1 MYVSPRYAERHLL
14 WENLSIVASL
24 HSLLWVITGDFN
36 EVLLGEDKF
45 GGRNVNINRALK
57 FQERLN
63 SCKMI
68 DIGFSGPQYT
78 WSNLRPLSQLIQE
91 RIDRVFINAEWNVI
105 YPEAFVKHLERIHF
119 DHCSIM
125 LSLSRNSILRLP

>member
-78 WSNLRPLSQLIQE
+78 
-91 RIDRVFINAEWNVI
+91 
-105 YPEAFVKHLERIHF
+105 
-119 DHCSIM
+119 
-125 LSLSRNSILRLP
+125 